1 MIGGAAGVLVLYIG
15 ILEPYDNL
23 LAVIILLVQCYCQVK
38 LTQIIVSSFA
48 LENGQIQ
55 GFLHA
60 F

>member
-1 MIGGAAGVLVLYIG
+1 MIGGAAGVLVPKMG